1 MIDKGQQNRSESLS
15 TIGSGV
21 LNLNLSALVSV
32 SSVSASVMASYGLTE
47 DVIER
52 IFEGQYR
59 CVRSVNGGVIE
70 IYSLSA
76 FTNGTMTSIYLQCGD
91 GDYAW
96 SQFAL
101 TRNTKGG
108 TWTVHFNE
116 I

>member
-21 LNLNLSALVSV
+21 LNLPMYRLVSV
-32 SSVSASVMASYGLTE
+32 SSVSASQMASFGLTE
-47 DVIER
+47 DVIAR

-59 CVRSVNGGVIE
+59 CVRSVNGGVID

-76 FTNGTMTSIYLQCGD
+76 YTNGTMTGIYMQQGD
-91 GDYAW
+91 GSDAW
-96 SQFAL
+96 SQFSL
-101 TRNTKGG
+101 TRTTKGG
-108 TWTVHFNE
+108 AWSINFNE